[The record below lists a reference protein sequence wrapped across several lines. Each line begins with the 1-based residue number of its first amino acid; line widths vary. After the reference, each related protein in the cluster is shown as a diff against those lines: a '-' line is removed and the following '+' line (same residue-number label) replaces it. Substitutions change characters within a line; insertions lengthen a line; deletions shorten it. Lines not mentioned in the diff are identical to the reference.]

1 MATLT
6 ELQQRIKDVQTQ
18 IAKMREQITELTKY
32 QNDLMILET
41 EALLEYDKSHDAKA
55 EEEALGGS
63 QELYDKTGTNKQ
75 WNSGDFLNDP
85 IANKTHGEK
94 GPLGDG
100 TVGGNPVQ
108 TDAGE

>member
-6 ELQQRIKDVQTQ
+6 DLQQRIKDVQTQ
-18 IAKMREQITELTKY
+18 IAKMREQLLELDKY
-32 QNDLMILET
+32 QRDLMILEA
-41 EALLEYDKSHDAKA
+41 EALMSYDKTHNAK
-55 EEEALGGS
+55 EEDEAAGGN
-63 QELYDKTGTNKQ
+63 EDVYAKTGTNKR
-75 WNSGDFLNDP
+75 WDSGDFLRVP
-85 IANKTHGEK
+85 EIGGGEK